1 MVLSLIVA
9 MDRCRAIGG
18 SNRLLWH
25 LPKDLKRFKSLT
37 MGHPILMGRKTWE
50 SLPNGALPNRR
61 NVVISRSLRE
71 AKGAEVHSS
80 VEEALATL
88 NAEDEVF
95 VIGGGEI
102 YRHTIEQADQLYI
115 TEVYG
120 EVSGADTFFPEI
132 KAEDWQETE
141 RTRIYKDECHAYDI
155 EFVRLVRRKHE

>member
-61 NVVISRSLRE
+61 NVVISRRLRE
-71 AKGAEVHSS
+71 AKGAEVYSS
-80 VEEALATL
+80 VEEALVTL

-95 VIGGGEI
+95 VIGGGRFI
-102 YRHTIEQADQLYI
+102 
-115 TEVYG
+115 
-120 EVSGADTFFPEI
+120 
-132 KAEDWQETE
+132 
-141 RTRIYKDECHAYDI
+141 
-155 EFVRLVRRKHE
+155 VRR